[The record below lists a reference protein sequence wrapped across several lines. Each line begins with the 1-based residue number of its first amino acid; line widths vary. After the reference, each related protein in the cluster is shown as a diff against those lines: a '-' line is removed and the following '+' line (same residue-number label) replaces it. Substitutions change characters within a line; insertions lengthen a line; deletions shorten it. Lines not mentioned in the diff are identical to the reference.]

1 MFVHMALAVVAVV
14 VRVCLGGCRGSAVFV
29 RVVPVGMAVVV
40 VMMVA
45 SGGGGGGDGDGDGG
59 ALYNT

>member
-1 MFVHMALAVVAVV
+1 MALAVVAVV

-45 SGGGGGGDGDGDGG
+45 SGGGGGGDGG

>member
-29 RVVPVGMAVVV
+29 RVVPVGIAVVVV

-45 SGGGGGGDGDGDGG
+45 SGGGGGGDGDGG
-59 ALYNT
+59 ALYNA